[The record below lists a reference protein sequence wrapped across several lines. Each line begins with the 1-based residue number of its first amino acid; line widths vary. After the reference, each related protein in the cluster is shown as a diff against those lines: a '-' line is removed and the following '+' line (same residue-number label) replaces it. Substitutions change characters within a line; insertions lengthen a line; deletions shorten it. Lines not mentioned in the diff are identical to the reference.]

1 MVYGEKVMAF
11 FMRFLCT
18 ALLFYVFAPTA
29 GATGSQ
35 AITAEKGRTVRPT
48 DGGSNTLAD
57 ALGAIEAAHGIRF
70 NLASDL
76 GKEPLQG
83 DPPAS
88 YSPRD
93 IPRLLRGYNW
103 LGTQDSQGRLVSVS
117 VTGRNGNGE
126 DPATDQPRPLIGYRK
141 APGKVPVRYGL
152 YPPGSVFPVDIPVKL
167 LRGMALGERLSLN
180 LPDGQYDLRHDQAW
194 DHPGGDK
201 TWVARAEGDP
211 HALYRTLITLG
222 EGDVIDGQI
231 RTPHG
236 LYQLESDAEGQ
247 WLIDINAAGLQR
259 GMFEEN
265 GQLSSPVAL
274 PPALLAASA
283 GQAHGGGGRQTSST
297 GFAPESSK
305 SAGQARIDVLL
316 LYTDG
321 LESNGVKTRLN
332 SLVALAN
339 QALTDSRANVVLKL
353 AATRRVNYP
362 DAGSN
367 HQALEKLTQH
377 RDEFRTVAKQREDAG
392 ADLVLLVRAFQ
403 PKSQQLSCGEAWVNG
418 SGGMPLSPGLAY
430 GVVNDGRAD
439 GYYCS
444 NYTLAHEIGHLLGA
458 AHDRKHAGA
467 PGRFKFSH
475 GHGAPGRFGDIMSYY
490 HPEVG
495 VYANPEL
502 HECAGQACGI
512 PIGQPQPADVV
523 ATFKRTAREVAAFV
537 KARSE

>member
-1 MVYGEKVMAF
+1 MAF
-11 FMRFLCT
+11 FIRVFCT
-18 ALLFYVFAPTA
+18 ALLFYISVSAV
-29 GATGSQ
+29 GATGSP
-35 AITAEKGRTVRPT
+35 AITPAKGRTDRLT
-48 DGGSNTLAD
+48 DGGGKTLAD
-57 ALGAIEAAHGIRF
+57 VLGAIEAAHGIRF

-76 GKEPLQG
+76 GKDPLQG
-83 DPPAS
+83 DASAS
-88 YSPRD
+88 YSPKD
-93 IPRLLRGYNW
+93 IPRLLKGYNW
-103 LGTQDSQGRLVSVS
+103 LGTQDIQGRLVSVS

-126 DPATDQPRPLIGYRK
+126 DPAINKPGLQPLLTYRK
-141 APGKVPVRYGL
+141 APARVQNRYGH

-167 LRGMALGERLSLN
+167 LRGMALGEHLSLN
-180 LPDGQYDLRHDQAW
+180 LPDGQYDLRHDHAW

-211 HALYRTLITLG
+211 HSLYRALITVG

-236 LYQLESDAEGQ
+236 LYQLESDTEGQ

-265 GQLSSPVAL
+265 GQLPSITAL
-274 PPALLAASA
+274 PPAFLAASA
-283 GQAHGGGGRQTSST
+283 GQAHGGGEHQTSST
-297 GFAPESSK
+297 GFDAETSK
-305 SAGQARIDVLL
+305 SDGQARIDVLL

-321 LESNGVKTRLN
+321 LDNKGVKTRLN
-332 SLVALAN
+332 SLMALAN
-339 QALTDSRANVVLKL
+339 QALTDSRANVVLNL

-362 DAGSN
+362 DAVSN
-367 HQALEKLTQH
+367 HQALEKLTQQK
-377 RDEFRTVAKQREDAG
+377 DEFRDVAKQREDAG

-403 PKSQQLSCGEAWVNG
+403 PKSQGLSCGEAWVNG
-418 SGGMPLSPGLAY
+418 SGGLLLSPGLAY

-444 NYTLAHEIGHLLGA
+444 NYTLAHEIGHLMGA

-467 PGRFKFSH
+467 PGRFTFSH
-475 GHGAPGRFGDIMSYY
+475 GYGAPGRFGDIMSYY

-502 HECAGQACGI
+502 HECTGQPCGI

-523 ATFKRTAREVAAFV
+523 ATFKRTAKEVAAFV